1 DLGTGQAQYH
11 PDVQDHRVL
20 DPIRVALV
28 EIAPGPDEVEGAADA
43 EDLIGIGQIR
53 DHRVHSG
60 PEFAE
65 DPSGGSDD
73 AGHFVLDRKQTGEVG
88 TELDPGAREI
98 GGVVCPEAEL
108 RQVEY
113 AARLGYGSGRRG
125 LRSAGDTHQQ
135 RDIGDRAGHE

>member
-1 DLGTGQAQYH
+1 
-11 PDVQDHRVL
+11 
-20 DPIRVALV
+20 
-28 EIAPGPDEVEGAADA
+28 
-43 EDLIGIGQIR
+43 
-53 DHRVHSG
+53 
-60 PEFAE
+60 
-65 DPSGGSDD
+65 SDD

-88 TELDPGAREI
+88 TESDPGAREI

-135 RDIGDRAGHE
+135 RDIGDRAGHEPALREPGIGVGRGSVRDAAVARAEADDIVEGS